1 MQYWNIQAQN
11 TRTGQTVKQQD
22 LAGYRE
28 INESRAWEQ
37 AHSFAEKLS
46 VRSRDTWM
54 AKLVWTTTTDR

>member
-22 LAGYRE
+22 LNGYRE
-28 INESRAWEQ
+28 INEDRAREA
-37 AHSFAEKLS
+37 AHAFAEKLS
-46 VRSRDTWM
+46 IRSRDTWM